1 MASTPTTHPGRPS
14 GATLALLALATL
26 ATLWLA
32 LLDWRG
38 GASPGVPF
46 VRSEADDVPPAGAPM
61 PADARTER
69 GGTPSELGR

>member
-1 MASTPTTHPGRPS
+1 MASSTTVPMGRPS
-14 GATLALLALATL
+14 GVTLALLALATL
-26 ATLWLA
+26 AVLWVA

-46 VRSEADDVPPAGAPM
+46 VRSAVDDVPPAGAPM
-61 PADARTER
+61 PAGARTER